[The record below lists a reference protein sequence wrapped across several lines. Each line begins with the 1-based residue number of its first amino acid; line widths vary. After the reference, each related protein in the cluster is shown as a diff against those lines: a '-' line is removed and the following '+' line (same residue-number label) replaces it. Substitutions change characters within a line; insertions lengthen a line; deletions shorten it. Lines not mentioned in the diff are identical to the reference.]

1 MKITANELR
10 RILEDIESVQHRVR
24 DRTYKIS
31 LQFYGKK
38 DDEYERKYK
47 KVGTFVADDMNMRL
61 LKDKDY
67 QTRASLLEKLK
78 NAVVRLDVDNA
89 DGLVECHNC
98 KYQYECERTY
108 LGGCTDGKEWEEDDA
123 EEDET

>member
-47 KVGTFVADDMNMRL
+47 KVGTFVADDLKKRL
-61 LKDKDY
+61 SNDEDY

-78 NAVVRLDVDNA
+78 KAVVRLDIDNA
-89 DGLVECHNC
+89 GGLVDCHNC

-108 LGGCTDGKEWEEDDA
+108 LGGCTDGKEWEEEEA